1 MCVGTAL
8 NIYVHMHVYMYNVN
22 KIVEYIYSDACENV
36 FRDRGTRVRA
46 DVTTPSPKSLKMK
59 LAPLWH

>member
-1 MCVGTAL
+1 
-8 NIYVHMHVYMYNVN
+8 MHVYMYNVN